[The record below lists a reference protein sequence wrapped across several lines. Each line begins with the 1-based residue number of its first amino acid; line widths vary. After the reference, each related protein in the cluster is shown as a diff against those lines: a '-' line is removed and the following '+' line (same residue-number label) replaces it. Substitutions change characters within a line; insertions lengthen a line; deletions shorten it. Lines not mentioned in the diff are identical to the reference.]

1 VILETQPAATLP
13 PPKPRTKRSP
23 WPLAIV
29 VVFGVQACVLTT
41 TMVLASRMPANA
53 EPGYYD
59 QALAWNDRAT
69 ALAVPR
75 RAGWDSVATAHR
87 SMVTLNL
94 ADAQAQPITNAAV
107 SATAFHH
114 ASALDRHSLSFVETA
129 PGTYRAPIPTE
140 NVGMWELRF
149 QILAE
154 GHGPAALTKTVEV
167 R

>member
-1 VILETQPAATLP
+1 VNPETQPAAAS
-13 PPKPRTKRSP
+13 KPRTRRSP

-29 VVFGVQACVLTT
+29 AVFGVQACVLTT

-59 QALAWNDRAT
+59 QALAWNDRAS

-75 RAGWDSVATAHR
+75 QAGWETVATAHR
-87 SMVTLNL
+87 SMVTLNI
-94 ADAQAQPITNAAV
+94 ADAESRPITNAAV
-107 SATAFHH
+107 SATAFHR
-114 ASALDRHSLSFVETA
+114 ASALDRHSLNFVETA
-129 PGTYRAPIPTE
+129 PGTYRAPIPAET
-140 NVGMWELRF
+140 GGLWELRF
-149 QILAE
+149 QILAA